1 MLEQQVFWRGIGM
14 KVVLFQKE
22 FSLRRK
28 AIKRGFEWPLFIIII
43 TFNTRGFE
51 PG

>member
-1 MLEQQVFWRGIGM
+1 MLEQQVFWRRIGM

-28 AIKRGFEWPLFIIII
+28 AIKRGFEWPLFIRIIA
-43 TFNTRGFE
+43 FNTQGFE